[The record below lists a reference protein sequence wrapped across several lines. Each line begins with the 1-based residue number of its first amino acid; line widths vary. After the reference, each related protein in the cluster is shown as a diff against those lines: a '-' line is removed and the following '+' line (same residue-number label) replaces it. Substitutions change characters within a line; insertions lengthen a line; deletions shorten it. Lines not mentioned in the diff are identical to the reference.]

1 MFDLLCTQ
9 TDGIYCTVHPISSR
23 KPYKWV
29 NCLVKIDLILLW
41 WIDKNISRQFFPPW
55 FKLPPLSC
63 KQSSIFFWNTWF
75 NRGNNN
81 PWWCCLI
88 YWLEFEFFSVGMRVM
103 LIANVC
109 HQQSILKEGCWH
121 QSCLQTTRAPRTP
134 SAQPWS
140 QWVWGSCWDPE
151 LGFLKNGG
159 LMGWKKIRKLWWL
172 LRAK

>member
-9 TDGIYCTVHPISSR
+9 TDGIQYI
-23 KPYKWV
+23 PYPHANHTNELIVWLRSTSYYYDGSTKTFPGSPPPPGLS
-29 NCLVKIDLILLW
+29 CLL
-41 WIDKNISRQFFPPW
+41 
-55 FKLPPLSC
+55 PLSC

-134 SAQPWS
+134 SAQP
-140 QWVWGSCWDPE
+140 
-151 LGFLKNGG
+151 
-159 LMGWKKIRKLWWL
+159 
-172 LRAK
+172 